1 MRFLSSIFSPSW
13 RIAALLSVVLLSLAA
28 GLNNASALRSRIGG
42 VALTPIPTATAVPS
56 GNPIQHV
63 VFLVRENR
71 SYDEMFGRFRGSD
84 GVTRGRLSNGRMVPL
99 GYSPD
104 HLLLDIGHSG
114 GAAVTAD
121 DNGRMNGFN
130 LLPGAIQNGRDV
142 AMSQFQQ
149 SQIPNYWSYAQHFTL
164 DDHFF
169 STINGPSYPNHLVT
183 IAASSNNT
191 DDNPILNSRHSW
203 GCDAGKYTRVDAIDP
218 ATDRHYFIKP
228 CFNIPT
234 LVDELDKRHVSWKYY
249 APPAFDSGYIWSA
262 LDSIK
267 HIRYSHLWKTDVPS
281 DKQFVKDVKAGTLPA
296 VSWLVTN
303 EQQSDHP
310 PHSIC
315 VGENWV
321 VKQLNALMRSPLW
334 SSTVVFLTWDDFG
347 GFYDHVPPPHYNY
360 LALGPRVP
368 TIVISPYARPHF
380 VDHATYDYTSIL
392 RYIEDRWHLGRLSY
406 YDRHAVSIGTDLNVH
421 QPPLPPLILHQRRCP
436 AGAYTNN
443 STFQG
448 TVLALS
454 ISRAQQSLL
463 LSVGSTG
470 APLRFVVQPGTQL
483 QAANHQRIPLR
494 AIRRQDHV
502 LAVGLSTP
510 DLALQYRARLIID
523 QDLVAGRQDGVVA
536 TIDPVARQMVF
547 QAAGNASQVVYL
559 SRQVRVIL
567 HNGKRGSLADL
578 EQGTRVRIIGLQNRR
593 SGRMTLVTKVQ
604 LLTPVKA

>member
-1 MRFLSSIFSPSW
+1 MLTLLAGMNNVS
-13 RIAALLSVVLLSLAA
+13 ALHSRVTPA
-28 GLNNASALRSRIGG
+28 GL
-42 VALTPIPTATAVPS
+42 TPTPLPTGS
-56 GNPIQHV
+56 NPIQHV

-71 SYDEMFGRFRGSD
+71 SYDEMFGRFPGGD
-84 GVTRGRLSNGRMVPL
+84 GATWGRLSNGHIVPL
-99 GYSPD
+99 SDSPD

-121 DNGRMNGFN
+121 DNGRMNGFD
-130 LLPGAIQNGRDV
+130 LLPGAVQNGRDV
-142 AMSQFQQ
+142 AMSEFRQ

-203 GCDAGKYTRVDAIDP
+203 GCDAGKYTRVDAINP
-218 ATDRHYFIKP
+218 ATDKHYFIKP

-234 LVDELDKRHVSWKYY
+234 LVDELDKQHVSWKYY
-249 APPAFDSGYIWSA
+249 APGPYNSGYIWSA

-267 HIRYSHLWKTDVPS
+267 HIRYSNLWKKDVPS
-281 DKQFVKDVKAGTLPA
+281 DTQFSRDVKAGKLPS

-303 EQQSDHP
+303 EQASDHP

-321 VKQLNALMRSPLW
+321 VRQLDVLMRSPLW
-334 SSTVVFLTWDDFG
+334 NSTVVFLTWDDFG

-368 TIVISPYARPHF
+368 TIVISPYARTHT

-406 YDRHAVSIGTDLNVH
+406 YDRHAVSIGADLNLH
-421 QPPLPPLILHQRRCP
+421 QQPLPPLVLHQRTCP
-436 AGAYTNN
+436 TGAYTNN
-443 STFQG
+443 ATFQG
-448 TVLALS
+448 TVLAVN
-454 ISRAQQSLL
+454 ITKAQQSLL
-463 LSVGSTG
+463 LSIKGT
-470 APLRFVVQPGTQL
+470 AEPLRFVIEAGTQV
-483 QAANHQRIPLR
+483 QSADHHRIPLQ
-494 AIRRQDHV
+494 AIQRRDEV
-502 LAVGLSTP
+502 LAAGLSTP
-510 DLALQYRARLIID
+510 DRALQYRARLIID
-523 QDLVAGRQDGVVA
+523 RDLVSGRQDGVVA
-536 TIDPVARQMVF
+536 AIDPVARQMVL
-547 QAAGNASQVVYL
+547 QTSQGSSQVVQL
-559 SRQVRVIL
+559 PTHLRIVL

-578 EQGTRVRIIGLQNRR
+578 EQGTWVRVTGLKDRR
-593 SGRMTLVTKVQ
+593 TGKITFPTEVQ
-604 LLTPVKA
+604 LLTPVRG